1 LSDRLIKALNSYLY
15 DRLQPGGLLV
25 VGNFAPHNPIRNL
38 MEHTLEWFLIYRDR
52 NQMEALAPE
61 RAAPDDC
68 IVKSEPSGSNIF
80 LEIRKPK

>member
-1 LSDRLIKALNSYLY
+1 
-15 DRLQPGGLLV
+15 
-25 VGNFAPHNPIRNL
+25 